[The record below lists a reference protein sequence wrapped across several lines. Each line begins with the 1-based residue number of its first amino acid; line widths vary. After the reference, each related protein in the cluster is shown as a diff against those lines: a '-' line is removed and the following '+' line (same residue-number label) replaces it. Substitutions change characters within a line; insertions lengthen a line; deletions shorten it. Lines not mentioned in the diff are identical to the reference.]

1 MKGVRVALVV
11 LTMFF
16 ALGVGS
22 VYANTGEGNVGLPIL
37 STTGAPALAAPSL
50 FSGALSVIYADGTP
64 VVLETNQVPLS
75 LCNSS
80 CQTVTATLKQT
91 APGTYTYSFTPPT
104 SLTGTVT
111 IYIKAYG
118 LADDNGRIFP
128 SVDTSIGT
136 YSFSPS
142 TTTAQSA
149 PVGTTNAPLAGTPVS
164 RLTSQAV
171 NPVQTPTQT
180 FPIGALLAVLSVL
193 ALAGCLLILP
203 SRH

>member
-1 MKGVRVALVV
+1 MFAML
-11 LTMFF
+11 LT
-16 ALGVGS
+16 LGVTS
-22 VYANTGEGNVGLPIL
+22 VYANTAEGTVALPIL
-37 STTGAPALAAPSL
+37 GTTGAPALAAPSL
-50 FSGALSVIYADGTP
+50 FSGAISVLYADGTP
-64 VVLETNQVPLS
+64 AVLSTNQVTLNV
-75 LCNSS
+75 CNTS
-80 CQTVTATLKQT
+80 CVTVTATLKQT

-136 YSFSPS
+136 YAYAPS
-142 TTTAQSA
+142 TTTGTSA
-149 PVGTTNAPLAGTPVS
+149 PIGTTNAPPAGTPVS
-164 RLTSQAV
+164 PLTQQAV
-171 NPVQTPTQT
+171 DTVQTPTQT
-180 FPIGALLAVLSVL
+180 FPIAALLAVLSAF